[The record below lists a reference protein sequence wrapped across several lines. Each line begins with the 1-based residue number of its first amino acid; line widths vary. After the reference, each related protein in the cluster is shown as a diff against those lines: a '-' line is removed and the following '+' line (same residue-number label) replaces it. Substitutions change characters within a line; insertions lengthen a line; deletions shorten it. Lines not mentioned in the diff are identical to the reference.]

1 MTKEFVSRRGL
12 SATRGGSGERLV
24 VLLHGLGAN
33 RAVWSR
39 MLAVAGDHWHGRWL
53 APDLR
58 GHGRS
63 VMHGPYGYA
72 THAADIAD
80 LIADEEPANVTLVGH
95 SMGGVV
101 AALVGT
107 GWYGPHVAEVA
118 AFGIKLVW
126 TAEEET
132 KARELSLRPARAF
145 ATRTEAIDRFL
156 KVSGLNGLV
165 DPESETATSGI
176 SGGEGQWQVA
186 MDPRAFGSVGPS
198 IPALLK
204 LSSAPLRL
212 CAGVKDPMVTLAH
225 MQTIDP
231 KARVIDDA
239 GHNVHWEA
247 PAQMWD
253 FINNKTS

>member
-1 MTKEFVSRRGL
+1 MADEFVSRHGL
-12 SATRGGSGERLV
+12 SVARGGRGAKLA

-39 MLAVAGDHWHGRWL
+39 ALEMADTHWPGRWI

-80 LIADEEPANVTLVGH
+80 LIAEEEPANVTLVGH

-101 AALVGT
+101 AALVAT
-107 GWYGPHVAEVA
+107 GWYGPHVAAVA
-118 AFGIKLVW
+118 AFGVKLVW
-126 TAEEET
+126 TPEEEA

-145 ATRTEAIDRFL
+145 ATRAEAIDRFL
-156 KVSGLNGLV
+156 KVSGLIGLV
-165 DPESETATSGI
+165 DPESETAASGI
-176 SGGEGQWQVA
+176 SGSEGQWQIA

-198 IPALLK
+198 IQALLK
-204 LSSAPLRL
+204 LSPVRL
-212 CAGVKDPMVTLAH
+212 AAGAKDPMVTLAQ
-225 MQTIDP
+225 MQAIDP
-231 KARVIDDA
+231 AARAIDGA

-247 PAQMWD
+247 PEQVWD
-253 FINNKTS
+253 FVNNKN

>member
-1 MTKEFVSRRGL
+1 MMEEFVSRRGL
-12 SATRGGSGERLV
+12 SAARGGRGEKLA

-39 MLAVAGDHWHGRWL
+39 MLDIADTHWHGRWL

-63 VMHGPYGYA
+63 AMHGPYGYA

-80 LIADEEPANVTLVGH
+80 LIAEEEPANVTLVGH

-101 AALVGT
+101 AALVAT
-107 GWYGPHVAEVA
+107 GWYGPHVAAVA
-118 AFGIKLVW
+118 AFGVKLVW
-126 TAEEET
+126 TPEEEA

-145 ATRTEAIDRFL
+145 ATRAEAIDRFL
-156 KVSGLNGLV
+156 KVSGLIGLV
-165 DPESETATSGI
+165 DPASDTAASGI
-176 SGGEGQWQVA
+176 SGSEGQWQVA

-198 IPALLK
+198 IQALLK

-212 CAGVKDPMVTLAH
+212 AAGAKDPMVTLAH
-225 MQTIDP
+225 MQAIDP
-231 KARVIDDA
+231 AARVIDGA

-247 PAQMWD
+247 PAQVWD
-253 FINNKTS
+253 FVNNKN